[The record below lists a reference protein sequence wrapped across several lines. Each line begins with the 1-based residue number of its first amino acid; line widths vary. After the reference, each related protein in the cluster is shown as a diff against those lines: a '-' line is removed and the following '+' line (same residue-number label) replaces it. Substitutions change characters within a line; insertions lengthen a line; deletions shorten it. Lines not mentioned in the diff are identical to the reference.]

1 MIVDFAGRV
10 GRCVAVAALVWLAGI
25 APALAQAS
33 RPASTPSRPTPA
45 RPAAP
50 AKTGECAALPGGKA
64 PVEKIAALT
73 TALSPRDLDLVYFG
87 KPLAELTEDDFRLI
101 GELSQR
107 CGTGAGILPEDKRQR
122 FQEVVREAQQVR
134 RATLDKV
141 KRQMTDIVALPIARD
156 KLTRLNGL
164 QDNLTLLEP
173 VLTRGDVQTTA
184 TWIARQ
190 MQTVYDAAPK
200 AASAVPAVEQRP
212 MAVAATPPAGPAS
225 TGRPRSRSADVE

>member
-1 MIVDFAGRV
+1 MP
-10 GRCVAVAALVWLAGI
+10 LA
-25 APALAQAS
+25 
-33 RPASTPSRPTPA
+33 
-45 RPAAP
+45 
-50 AKTGECAALPGGKA
+50 
-64 PVEKIAALT
+64 

-87 KPLAELTEDDFRLI
+87 KPLAELTEEDFRLI

-107 CGTGAGILPEDKRQR
+107 CGAGAGILPEDKRQR

-156 KLTRLNGL
+156 KLVRLNGL

-190 MQTVYDAAPK
+190 MQTVYDSAPK
-200 AASAVPAVEQRP
+200 AASAAPTVEQRP
-212 MAVAATPPAGPAS
+212 TAVAATPPPGPVS

>member
-1 MIVDFAGRV
+1 MIVDFVGRAGRYV
-10 GRCVAVAALVWLAGI
+10 VFAAVVWLAGI
-25 APALAQAS
+25 APVLAQAS
-33 RPASTPSRPTPA
+33 RPASTPARPTAA

-50 AKTGECAALPGGKA
+50 ARTGECAALPGGKA

-87 KPLAELTEDDFRLI
+87 KPLAELTDEDFRLI

-107 CGTGAGILPEDKRQR
+107 CGAGAGILPEDKRQR
-122 FQEVVREAQQVR
+122 FQEVIREAQQIR

-141 KRQMTDIVALPIARD
+141 KRQMSDIVALPIARD

-200 AASAVPAVEQRP
+200 AASAPPLAEQRP
-212 MAVAATPPAGPAS
+212 TAVAATPPAEAVPA
-225 TGRPRSRSADVE
+225 GRRRSRSADVE